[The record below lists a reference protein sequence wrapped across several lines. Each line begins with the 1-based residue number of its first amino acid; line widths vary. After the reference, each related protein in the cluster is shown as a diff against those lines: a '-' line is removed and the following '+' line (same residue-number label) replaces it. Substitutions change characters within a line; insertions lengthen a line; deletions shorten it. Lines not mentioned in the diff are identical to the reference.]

1 MSNNQYACDW
11 LSRTIRDLVDA
22 AKSGSVVVFGTQA
35 LLIGNKCSEIP
46 IGKRL
51 VAVEECARDEPET
64 GGQADNDKKDNGG
77 AGVSGTSS
85 RREIGAGQHGQ

>member
-1 MSNNQYACDW
+1 M
-11 LSRTIRDLVDA
+11 I
-22 AKSGSVVVFGTQA
+22 VFGTQA
-35 LLIGNKCSEIP
+35 LLLGNKCSEIP
-46 IGKRL
+46 IGERL

-77 AGVSGTSS
+77 AGGVSGTSS

>member
-1 MSNNQYACDW
+1 M
-11 LSRTIRDLVDA
+11 
-22 AKSGSVVVFGTQA
+22 VVFGTQA

-46 IGKRL
+46 IGERL

-77 AGVSGTSS
+77 AGGFRDFIEEGDRGWATWAISS
-85 RREIGAGQHGQ
+85 